1 MLALTNRGAATA
13 SDLVALAT
21 EVRNGVAE
29 RFGIRLVPEVN
40 LIGLELGN

>member
-1 MLALTNRGAATA
+1 MTFEDILY
-13 SDLVALAT
+13 